1 MISKALVVDDD
12 EMILNFMSTL
22 LTRKFGIKAIT
33 AKDGYEGLSALEKEK
48 VNIVFLDIMMPKMDG
63 VAFLEMMRSDKQF
76 DHIPVIVVS
85 AVNQKET
92 IAKLLNLGVKDY
104 ILKPLEF
111 LKVTERLNDI
121 FSKYD

>member
-12 EMILNFMSTL
+12 EMILNFLSTL
-22 LTRKFGIKAIT
+22 LIKKFGLKVAT
-33 AKDGYEGLSALEKEK
+33 AKDGYEGLEALRNDKI
-48 VNIVFLDIMMPKMDG
+48 NIVFLDIMMPKMDG
-63 VAFLEMMRSDKQF
+63 VMFLETMRSDKQF

-92 IAKLLNLGVKDY
+92 IAKLLSLGVKDY